1 MDEQAICLFSDAIP
15 QGIYLISRLVRYSR
29 VKQVSLTFFI
39 VAVLLFCCK
48 WHLHFY
54 MSSQLISTRQ
64 RLIQAAL
71 ELFTAQGVSATTTRQ
86 IAEKAEVNEVTL
98 FRNFGNKHGLL
109 LAVLEE
115 SAAFKNLGE
124 SLVRRATPPGNVYQA
139 LKDYASDTLHTLER
153 VPEFV
158 RSVVGEADQFPAE
171 NRRALGRGVTEAN
184 RYVAQYLATIIQQGH
199 LNTYLPAEKLASL
212 LNGMILGYAVIEFTS
227 EFHELWEDR
236 DDFLENLVE
245 LFLHGAMSSP
255 AESAN
260 NCLQKS
266 VMPTEIADLPA
277 NLVHAIVQQ
286 AKNSGVRDYAL
297 AYVLFGAGLSTS
309 EIISLERSHQ
319 IYDTQGYLLQI
330 TIPGI
335 VRQVPVNQW
344 ILGKRY
350 GSYTNNPLIK
360 YVKSRKDTQTAM
372 FLNETGQAISE
383 SELQTRWQTWS
394 QGLLAPQGQPPVI
407 AQAQQ
412 TWRVEMLMRGIS
424 LENLSILTGCDRA
437 QLQPYARRAKEKAA
451 LEQATR
457 LDHKPG

>member
-1 MDEQAICLFSDAIP
+1 
-15 QGIYLISRLVRYSR
+15 
-29 VKQVSLTFFI
+29 
-39 VAVLLFCCK
+39 
-48 WHLHFY
+48 

-71 ELFTAQGVSATTTRQ
+71 ELFSAQGVSATTTRQ

-115 SAAFKNLGE
+115 SAAFKDLGE

-184 RYVAQYLATIIQQGH
+184 RYVAQYLATVIQQGH

-245 LFLHGAMSSP
+245 LFLHGAMSSS
-255 AESAN
+255 AELATNS
-260 NCLQKS
+260 LQGGLTTIE
-266 VMPTEIADLPA
+266 VADLPA
-277 NLVHAIVQQ
+277 TLVHEILQQ
-286 AKNSGVRDYAL
+286 ARKFGIRDHAL
-297 AYVLFGAGLSTS
+297 AYVLFGAGLSAT
-309 EIISLERSHQ
+309 EITSLERSHQ
-319 IYDTQGYLLQI
+319 IYDTQGHFLQI
-330 TIPGI
+330 TIPGFI
-335 VRQVPVNQW
+335 RQVPVNQW

-350 GSYTNNPLIK
+350 GSFTNNPLIK
-360 YVKSRKDTQTAM
+360 WLKSRKDTQTAM
-372 FLNETGQAISE
+372 FLNETGTPISE
-383 SELQTRWQTWS
+383 SELETRWQIWS
-394 QGLLAPQGQPPVI
+394 EGLLTPQGQTPAI

-412 TWRVEMLMRGIS
+412 TWRVEMLMRGIA

-437 QLQPYARRAKEKAA
+437 QLQPYVRRAKEKAA

>member
-1 MDEQAICLFSDAIP
+1 
-15 QGIYLISRLVRYSR
+15 
-29 VKQVSLTFFI
+29 
-39 VAVLLFCCK
+39 
-48 WHLHFY
+48 
-54 MSSQLISTRQ
+54 MSSQLLSTRQ
-64 RLIQAAL
+64 RLIEAAL
-71 ELFTAQGVSATTTRQ
+71 ELFSAQGVSATTTRQ

-139 LKDYASDTLHTLER
+139 LKDYASDSLHALER

-184 RYVAQYLATIIQQGH
+184 RYVAQYLATVIQQGH
-199 LNTYLPAEKLASL
+199 LKTYLPAEKLASL

-227 EFHELWEDR
+227 EFNELWEDR
-236 DDFLENLVE
+236 NDFLENLVE
-245 LFLHGAMSSP
+245 LFLHGAMSSS
-255 AESAN
+255 AESATN
-260 NCLQKS
+260 SLEGGFIT
-266 VMPTEIADLPA
+266 TEVADLPA
-277 NLVHAIVQQ
+277 SLVHEILQQ
-286 AKNSGVRDYAL
+286 ARKLGMRDYAL
-297 AYVLFGAGLSTS
+297 AYVLFGAGLSAT

-319 IYDTQGYLLQI
+319 IYDTQGYFLQI
-330 TIPGI
+330 IIPGF

-344 ILGKRY
+344 ILSKRY
-350 GSYTNNPLIK
+350 GSFTNNPLIK
-360 YVKSRKDTQTAM
+360 WLKSRKDAQTAM
-372 FLNETGQAISE
+372 FLNETGKPLSE

-394 QGLLAPQGQPPVI
+394 QGLLTPQGQTPVV

-424 LENLSILTGCDRA
+424 LENLTILTSCDRA
-437 QLQPYARRAKEKAA
+437 QLQPYARRAREKAA

>member
-1 MDEQAICLFSDAIP
+1 
-15 QGIYLISRLVRYSR
+15 
-29 VKQVSLTFFI
+29 
-39 VAVLLFCCK
+39 
-48 WHLHFY
+48 
-54 MSSQLISTRQ
+54 MSSHLISTRQ

-71 ELFTAQGVSATTTRQ
+71 ELFSAQGVSATTTRQ

-115 SAAFKNLGE
+115 SAAFKDLGE

-139 LKDYASDTLHTLER
+139 LKDYASDSLHALER

-184 RYVAQYLATIIQQGH
+184 RYVAQYLATVIQQGH

-245 LFLHGAMSSP
+245 LFLHGAMSSS
-255 AESAN
+255 AESATS
-260 NCLQKS
+260 CFPGGFS
-266 VMPTEIADLPA
+266 TTEVADLPA
-277 NLVHAIVQQ
+277 SLVNEILQQ
-286 AKNSGVRDYAL
+286 ARISGTRDYAL
-297 AYVLFGAGLSTS
+297 AYVLFGAGLSAT
-309 EIISLERSHQ
+309 EVICLERSHQ
-319 IYDTQGYLLQI
+319 INDPQGHFLQI
-330 TIPGI
+330 TIPGFI
-335 VRQVPVNQW
+335 RQVPVNQW

-350 GSYTNNPLIK
+350 GSFTNNPLIK
-360 YVKSRKDTQTAM
+360 WLKSRKDAQTAM
-372 FLNETGQAISE
+372 FLNETGTPMTE
-383 SELQTRWQTWS
+383 SELEVRWQIWS
-394 QGLLAPQGQPPVI
+394 DGLLTPQGQTPAI

-412 TWRVEMLMRGIS
+412 TWRVEMLMRGIT
-424 LENLSILTGCDRA
+424 LENLIILTGCDRA
-437 QLQPYARRAKEKAA
+437 QLQPYVRRAKEKAA

>member
-1 MDEQAICLFSDAIP
+1 
-15 QGIYLISRLVRYSR
+15 
-29 VKQVSLTFFI
+29 
-39 VAVLLFCCK
+39 
-48 WHLHFY
+48 

-71 ELFTAQGVSATTTRQ
+71 ELFSAQGVSATTTRQ

-115 SAAFKNLGE
+115 SAAFKDLGE

-139 LKDYASDTLHTLER
+139 LKDYASDSLHALER

-184 RYVAQYLATIIQQGH
+184 RYVAQYLATVIQQGH

-245 LFLHGAMSSP
+245 LFLHGAMSPSE
-255 AESAN
+255 ESAT
-260 NCLQKS
+260 NCLQGGFIT
-266 VMPTEIADLPA
+266 TEVADLPA
-277 NLVHAIVQQ
+277 SLVHEILQQ
-286 AKNSGVRDYAL
+286 ARKLGIRDYAL
-297 AYVLFGAGLSTS
+297 AYVLFGAGLSAT

-319 IYDTQGYLLQI
+319 IYDTQGYFLQI
-330 TIPGI
+330 TIPGF

-344 ILGKRY
+344 ILSKRY

-360 YVKSRKDTQTAM
+360 WHKSRKDAQTAM
-372 FLNETGQAISE
+372 FLNETGKPLSE
-383 SELQTRWQTWS
+383 SELETRWQAWS
-394 QGLLAPQGQPPVI
+394 EGLLTPQGQRPTV

-424 LENLSILTGCDRA
+424 LENLSILTGCDRT
-437 QLQPYARRAKEKAA
+437 QLQPYARRAREKAA

>member
-1 MDEQAICLFSDAIP
+1 
-15 QGIYLISRLVRYSR
+15 
-29 VKQVSLTFFI
+29 
-39 VAVLLFCCK
+39 
-48 WHLHFY
+48 

-71 ELFTAQGVSATTTRQ
+71 ELFSAQGVSATTTRQ

-115 SAAFKNLGE
+115 SAAFKDLGE

-139 LKDYASDTLHTLER
+139 LKDYASDSLHALER

-184 RYVAQYLATIIQQGH
+184 RYVAQYLATVIQQGH

-236 DDFLENLVE
+236 NDFLENLVE
-245 LFLHGAMSSP
+245 LFLHGAMSPS
-255 AESAN
+255 AESAIN
-260 NCLQKS
+260 SLQGGFTT
-266 VMPTEIADLPA
+266 TEITDLPA
-277 NLVHAIVQQ
+277 SLVHEILQQ
-286 AKNSGVRDYAL
+286 ARKFGVRDYAL
-297 AYVLFGAGLSTS
+297 AYVLFGAGLSATEITS
-309 EIISLERSHQ
+309 LQRSHQ
-319 IYDTQGYLLQI
+319 IYDSQGHFLQI
-330 TIPGI
+330 TIPGF

-350 GSYTNNPLIK
+350 GSFTNNPLIK
-360 YVKSRKDTQTAM
+360 WLKSRKDAQTAM
-372 FLNETGQAISE
+372 FLNETNTPMSE
-383 SELQTRWQTWS
+383 SELQVRWQAWS
-394 QGLLAPQGQPPVI
+394 EALLTPQGQTPAI

-412 TWRVEMLMRGIS
+412 TWRVEMLMRGIT
-424 LENLSILTGCDRA
+424 LENLSIFTACDRT
-437 QLQPYARRAKEKAA
+437 QLQLYVRRAKEKAA

>member
-1 MDEQAICLFSDAIP
+1 
-15 QGIYLISRLVRYSR
+15 
-29 VKQVSLTFFI
+29 
-39 VAVLLFCCK
+39 
-48 WHLHFY
+48 

-71 ELFTAQGVSATTTRQ
+71 ELFTTQGVSATTTRQ

-139 LKDYASDTLHTLER
+139 LKDYASDSLHALER

-199 LNTYLPAEKLASL
+199 FNTYLPAEKLASL

-245 LFLHGAMSSP
+245 LFLHGAMSSSG
-255 AESAN
+255 ESATN
-260 NCLQKS
+260 SLQGS
-266 VMPTEIADLPA
+266 VMAAEIADLPA
-277 NLVHAIVQQ
+277 NLVHIILQQ
-286 AKNSGVRDYAL
+286 AKKWGLRDYAL
-297 AYVLFGAGLSTS
+297 AYVLFGAGLSPT
-309 EIISLERSHQ
+309 EIINLERSHQ
-319 IYDTQGYLLQI
+319 IYDTQGYFLQI
-330 TIPGI
+330 TIPGL
-335 VRQVPVNQW
+335 VRQVSVNQW

-360 YVKSRKDTQTAM
+360 WVKSRKDNQTAM
-372 FLNETGQAISE
+372 FLNETGKPISE

-394 QGLLAPQGQPPVI
+394 QGLLTPQGEPPVI
-407 AQAQQ
+407 VQAQQ
-412 TWRVEMLMRGIS
+412 TWRVEMLMRGIT
-424 LENLSILTGCDRA
+424 LENLSILTGCDRT

-457 LDHKPG
+457 LDNKLG

>member
-1 MDEQAICLFSDAIP
+1 
-15 QGIYLISRLVRYSR
+15 
-29 VKQVSLTFFI
+29 
-39 VAVLLFCCK
+39 
-48 WHLHFY
+48 

-71 ELFTAQGVSATTTRQ
+71 ELFSAQGVSATTTRQ

-115 SAAFKNLGE
+115 SAAFKDLGE

-139 LKDYASDTLHTLER
+139 LKDYASDSLHALER

-184 RYVAQYLATIIQQGH
+184 RYVAQYLATVIQQGH
-199 LNTYLPAEKLASL
+199 LKTYLPAEKLASL

-245 LFLHGAMSSP
+245 LFLHGAMSPS
-255 AESAN
+255 AESAT
-260 NCLQKS
+260 NCLQGGFINN
-266 VMPTEIADLPA
+266 TEVADLPA
-277 NLVHAIVQQ
+277 SLVHEILQQ
-286 AKNSGVRDYAL
+286 ARKFGVRDYAL
-297 AYVLFGAGLSTS
+297 AYVLFGAGLSAT

-319 IYDTQGYLLQI
+319 IYDTQGHFLQI
-330 TIPGI
+330 TIPGF

-350 GSYTNNPLIK
+350 GSFTNNPLIK
-360 YVKSRKDTQTAM
+360 WHKSRKDAQTAM
-372 FLNETGQAISE
+372 FLNETGKPLSE
-383 SELQTRWQTWS
+383 SELQTRWQVWS
-394 QGLLAPQGQPPVI
+394 DGLLTPQGQTPAI

-412 TWRVEMLMRGIS
+412 TWRVEMLMRGIT
-424 LENLSILTGCDRA
+424 LENLIILTGCDRT
-437 QLQPYARRAKEKAA
+437 QLQPYVRRAKEKAA

>member
-1 MDEQAICLFSDAIP
+1 
-15 QGIYLISRLVRYSR
+15 
-29 VKQVSLTFFI
+29 
-39 VAVLLFCCK
+39 
-48 WHLHFY
+48 
-54 MSSQLISTRQ
+54 MSSQIISTRQ

-139 LKDYASDTLHTLER
+139 LKDYASDTLHALER

-184 RYVAQYLATIIQQGH
+184 RYVAQYLATIMQQGH

-245 LFLHGAMSSP
+245 LFLHGAMSPP
-255 AESAN
+255 AESAS
-260 NCLQKS
+260 NCLQGS
-266 VMPTEIADLPA
+266 TIATEVADLPA
-277 NLVHAIVQQ
+277 NLVHTILQQ
-286 AKNSGVRDYAL
+286 AKKSGMRDYAL
-297 AYVLFGAGLSTS
+297 AYVLFGAGLSVT
-309 EIISLERSHQ
+309 EIINLERSHQ
-319 IYDTQGYLLQI
+319 IYDTQGHFLQI
-330 TIPGI
+330 TIPGL
-335 VRQVPVNQW
+335 VRQVPINQW

-360 YVKSRKDTQTAM
+360 WLKSRKDNQAAM
-372 FLNETGQAISE
+372 FLNETAKPISE
-383 SELQTRWQTWS
+383 SEVEARWQVWS
-394 QGLLAPQGQPPVI
+394 EGLLTPQGQPPVI
-407 AQAQQ
+407 AQPQQ

-424 LENLSILTGCDRA
+424 LENLSILTGCDRT

-457 LDHKPG
+457 LDQKPG

>member
-1 MDEQAICLFSDAIP
+1 
-15 QGIYLISRLVRYSR
+15 
-29 VKQVSLTFFI
+29 
-39 VAVLLFCCK
+39 
-48 WHLHFY
+48 
-54 MSSQLISTRQ
+54 MSSQPISTRQ

-86 IAEKAEVNEVTL
+86 ISEKAEVNEVTL

-124 SLVRRATPPGNVYQA
+124 SLVQRANPPGNVYQA
-139 LKDYASDTLHTLER
+139 LKDYASESLLALER

-171 NRRALGRGVTEAN
+171 NRRALGRGLTEAN
-184 RYVAQYLATIIQQGH
+184 RYVAQYLATVIQQGD

-245 LFLHGAMSSP
+245 LFLHGAMTPSLESP
-255 AESAN
+255 SIGSPRSLIVKE
-260 NCLQKS
+260 
-266 VMPTEIADLPA
+266 VADLPA
-277 NLVHAIVQQ
+277 GLVHEILRQSR
-286 AKNSGVRDYAL
+286 KSGTQDHAL
-297 AYVLFGAGLSTS
+297 AYVLFGAGLSPT
-309 EIISLERSHQ
+309 EIVNLQRSHQ
-319 IYDTQGYLLQI
+319 IYDTYGHFLQI
-330 TIPGI
+330 TTPGL

-350 GSYTNNPLIK
+350 GYYTNNPLIK
-360 YVKSRKDTQTAM
+360 WLKSRKDSQPSM
-372 FLNETGQAISE
+372 FLNAAGNTISE
-383 SELQTRWQTWS
+383 SELVEHWQLWTE
-394 QGLLAPQGQPPVI
+394 GLLTPQGQTPDI
-407 AQAQQ
+407 AQAQH
-412 TWRVEMLMRGIS
+412 TWCVEMLMRGMS
-424 LENLSILTGCDRA
+424 LDNLSILTACDRT
-437 QLQPYARRAKEKAA
+437 QLQPYAKRAREKEA

>member
-1 MDEQAICLFSDAIP
+1 MKSQ
-15 QGIYLISRLVRYSR
+15 
-29 VKQVSLTFFI
+29 SL
-39 VAVLLFCCK
+39 
-48 WHLHFY
+48 
-54 MSSQLISTRQ
+54 STRQ

-86 IAEKAEVNEVTL
+86 IAEKAAVNEVTL

-115 SAAFKNLGE
+115 SAAFTHLGE
-124 SLVRRATPPGNVYQA
+124 SLISRATPPGDVYQA
-139 LKDYASDTLHTLER
+139 LKDYASDTLQALER
-153 VPEFV
+153 MPELV

-171 NRRALGRGVTEAN
+171 NRRALGRGLTEAN
-184 RYVAQYLATIIQQGH
+184 RYVAQYLVTVIQQGD

-227 EFHELWEDR
+227 EFHELWESR

-245 LFLHGAMSSP
+245 LFLRGAMSSVT
-255 AESAN
+255 SSLLTTYN
-260 NCLQKS
+260 TQ
-266 VMPTEIADLPA
+266 EIADLPA
-277 NLVHAIVQQ
+277 VLVHEILRQ
-286 AKNSGVRDYAL
+286 AKRSGVQDYAI
-297 AYVLFGAGLSTS
+297 AYLLFATGLSPQ
-309 EIISLERSHQ
+309 EIVDLQRNHQ
-319 IYDTQGYLLQI
+319 IYDPQSHLLQI
-330 TIPGI
+330 TTPGY

-360 YVKSRKDTQTAM
+360 WLKSRKDSQAAM
-372 FLNETGQAISE
+372 FLDATGKLIAE
-383 SELQTRWQTWS
+383 SEVLQYWQTWT
-394 QGLLAPQGQPPVI
+394 QGLLTPQGKPPEI
-407 AQAQQ
+407 AQAQH

-437 QLQPYARRAKEKAA
+437 QLQAYAHRAREKAA

-457 LDHKPG
+457 LDQKPV

>member
-1 MDEQAICLFSDAIP
+1 
-15 QGIYLISRLVRYSR
+15 
-29 VKQVSLTFFI
+29 
-39 VAVLLFCCK
+39 
-48 WHLHFY
+48 
-54 MSSQLISTRQ
+54 MSSQLFSTRQ

-71 ELFTAQGVSATTTRQ
+71 ELFSAQGVSATTTRQ

-139 LKDYASDTLHTLER
+139 LKDYASDSLHALER

-184 RYVAQYLATIIQQGH
+184 RYVAQYLATVIQQGH
-199 LNTYLPAEKLASL
+199 LNTYLTAEKLASL

-245 LFLHGAMSSP
+245 LFLHGAMSAS
-255 AESAN
+255 AESATN
-260 NCLQKS
+260 SFQRGLTT
-266 VMPTEIADLPA
+266 TEVADLPA
-277 NLVHAIVQQ
+277 SLVHEILQQ
-286 AKNSGVRDYAL
+286 ARKLGIRDYAL
-297 AYVLFGAGLSTS
+297 AYVLFGAGLSAT

-319 IYDTQGYLLQI
+319 IYETQGHFLQI
-330 TIPGI
+330 TIPGF

-350 GSYTNNPLIK
+350 GSFTNNPLIK
-360 YVKSRKDTQTAM
+360 WLKSRKDAQTAM
-372 FLNETGQAISE
+372 FLNETGKPLSE
-383 SELQTRWQTWS
+383 SELETRWQVWS
-394 QGLLAPQGQPPVI
+394 EGLLTPQGQTPAT

-424 LENLSILTGCDRA
+424 LENLSILTSCDRT
-437 QLQPYARRAKEKAA
+437 QLQPYARRAREKAA

-457 LDHKPG
+457 LDHKSG

>member
-1 MDEQAICLFSDAIP
+1 
-15 QGIYLISRLVRYSR
+15 
-29 VKQVSLTFFI
+29 
-39 VAVLLFCCK
+39 
-48 WHLHFY
+48 

-71 ELFTAQGVSATTTRQ
+71 ELFSAHGVSATTTRQ

-115 SAAFKNLGE
+115 SAAFKDLGE

-184 RYVAQYLATIIQQGH
+184 RYVAQYLATVIQQGH

-245 LFLHGAMSSP
+245 LFLHGAMSSS
-255 AESAN
+255 AESAIN
-260 NCLQKS
+260 SLQGGFITIE
-266 VMPTEIADLPA
+266 VADLPA
-277 NLVHAIVQQ
+277 TLVNEILQQ
-286 AKNSGVRDYAL
+286 ARILGIRDYAL
-297 AYVLFGAGLSTS
+297 AYVLFGAGLSAT
-309 EIISLERSHQ
+309 EMISLQRSHQ
-319 IYDTQGYLLQI
+319 INDTQGHFLQI
-330 TIPGI
+330 TIPGF

-350 GSYTNNPLIK
+350 GSFTNNPLIK
-360 YVKSRKDTQTAM
+360 WLKSRKDAQTAM
-372 FLNETGQAISE
+372 FLNETGTPMTE
-383 SELQTRWQTWS
+383 SELEARWQIWS
-394 QGLLAPQGQPPVI
+394 EKLLTPQGQAPAI

-424 LENLSILTGCDRA
+424 LENLIILTGCDRA
-437 QLQPYARRAKEKAA
+437 QLQPYVRRAKEKAA

>member
-1 MDEQAICLFSDAIP
+1 
-15 QGIYLISRLVRYSR
+15 
-29 VKQVSLTFFI
+29 
-39 VAVLLFCCK
+39 
-48 WHLHFY
+48 
-54 MSSQLISTRQ
+54 MSSQLLSTRQ
-64 RLIQAAL
+64 RLIEAAL
-71 ELFTAQGVSATTTRQ
+71 ELFSAQGVSATTTRQ

-139 LKDYASDTLHTLER
+139 LKDYASDSLHALER

-184 RYVAQYLATIIQQGH
+184 RYVAQYLATVIQQGH
-199 LNTYLPAEKLASL
+199 LKTYLPAEKLASL

-236 DDFLENLVE
+236 NDFLENLVE
-245 LFLHGAMSSP
+245 LFLHGAMSSS
-255 AESAN
+255 AESATN
-260 NCLQKS
+260 SLQGGFIT
-266 VMPTEIADLPA
+266 TEVADLPA
-277 NLVHAIVQQ
+277 SLVHEILQQ
-286 AKNSGVRDYAL
+286 ARKLGMRDYAL
-297 AYVLFGAGLSTS
+297 AYVLFGAGLSAT

-319 IYDTQGYLLQI
+319 IYDTQGYFLQI
-330 TIPGI
+330 TIPGF

-350 GSYTNNPLIK
+350 GSYNNNPLIK
-360 YVKSRKDTQTAM
+360 WLKSRKDAQTAM
-372 FLNETGQAISE
+372 FLNETGKPLSE
-383 SELQTRWQTWS
+383 SELETRWQVWS
-394 QGLLAPQGQPPVI
+394 EGLLTPQGQRPAIV
-407 AQAQQ
+407 QAQQ
-412 TWRVEMLMRGIS
+412 TWRVEMLMRGIT
-424 LENLSILTGCDRA
+424 LENLSIFTACDRT
-437 QLQPYARRAKEKAA
+437 QLQPYARRAREKAA

>member
-1 MDEQAICLFSDAIP
+1 
-15 QGIYLISRLVRYSR
+15 
-29 VKQVSLTFFI
+29 
-39 VAVLLFCCK
+39 
-48 WHLHFY
+48 
-54 MSSQLISTRQ
+54 MSSQLFSTRQ

-71 ELFTAQGVSATTTRQ
+71 ELFSAQGVSATTTRQ

-139 LKDYASDTLHTLER
+139 LKDYASDTLHTLEQ

-184 RYVAQYLATIIQQGH
+184 RYVAQYLATVIQQGH
-199 LNTYLPAEKLASL
+199 LNTYLTAEKLASL

-245 LFLHGAMSSP
+245 LFLHGAMSAS
-255 AESAN
+255 AESATN
-260 NCLQKS
+260 SLQS
-266 VMPTEIADLPA
+266 LITTEVADLPA
-277 NLVHAIVQQ
+277 SLVNEILQQ
-286 AKNSGVRDYAL
+286 ARISGIRDYAL
-297 AYVLFGAGLSTS
+297 AYVLFGAGLSTT

-319 IYDTQGYLLQI
+319 ICDTQGHFLQI
-330 TIPGI
+330 TIPGF

-350 GSYTNNPLIK
+350 GSFTNNPLIK
-360 YVKSRKDTQTAM
+360 WLKSRKDNQTAM
-372 FLNETGQAISE
+372 FLNETGKPLSE
-383 SELQTRWQTWS
+383 SELETRWQTWS
-394 QGLLAPQGQPPVI
+394 EGLLTPQGKTSVI
-407 AQAQQ
+407 GQAQQ
-412 TWRVEMLMRGIS
+412 TWRVEMLMRGIT
-424 LENLSILTGCDRA
+424 LENLSILTSCDRT
-437 QLQPYARRAKEKAA
+437 QLQPYARRAREKAA

>member
-1 MDEQAICLFSDAIP
+1 
-15 QGIYLISRLVRYSR
+15 
-29 VKQVSLTFFI
+29 
-39 VAVLLFCCK
+39 
-48 WHLHFY
+48 

-139 LKDYASDTLHTLER
+139 LKDYASDTLHALER

-184 RYVAQYLATIIQQGH
+184 RYVAQYLATIIEQGH

-255 AESAN
+255 AESATN
-260 NCLQKS
+260 SLQGS
-266 VMPTEIADLPA
+266 VMPTEVADLPA
-277 NLVHAIVQQ
+277 NLVHEILQQ
-286 AKNSGVRDYAL
+286 ARKSGVRDYAL
-297 AYVLFGAGLSTS
+297 AYVLFGAGLSAT
-309 EIISLERSHQ
+309 EIISLERSQQ
-319 IYDTQGYLLQI
+319 IYDPQGHFLQI
-330 TIPGI
+330 TIPGF

-360 YVKSRKDTQTAM
+360 WLKSRKDNQTAM
-372 FLNETGQAISE
+372 FLNETAKPISE
-383 SELQTRWQTWS
+383 SELQTRWQIWS
-394 QGLLAPQGQPPVI
+394 QGLLTPQGQPPAI

-457 LDHKPG
+457 LDHKPA

>member
-1 MDEQAICLFSDAIP
+1 
-15 QGIYLISRLVRYSR
+15 
-29 VKQVSLTFFI
+29 
-39 VAVLLFCCK
+39 
-48 WHLHFY
+48 

-71 ELFTAQGVSATTTRQ
+71 ELFSAQGVSATTTRQ

-115 SAAFKNLGE
+115 SAAFKDLGE

-184 RYVAQYLATIIQQGH
+184 RYVAQYLATVIQQGH

-245 LFLHGAMSSP
+245 LFLHGAMSSS
-255 AESAN
+255 AELATNS
-260 NCLQKS
+260 LQGGFTT
-266 VMPTEIADLPA
+266 TEVADLPA
-277 NLVHAIVQQ
+277 SLVHEILQQ
-286 AKNSGVRDYAL
+286 ARKFGVRDYAL
-297 AYVLFGAGLSTS
+297 AYVLFGAGLSAT

-319 IYDTQGYLLQI
+319 IYDTQGHFLQI
-330 TIPGI
+330 TIPGF

-350 GSYTNNPLIK
+350 GSFTNNPLIK
-360 YVKSRKDTQTAM
+360 WLKSRKDTQTAM
-372 FLNETGQAISE
+372 FLNETGTPISE
-383 SELQTRWQTWS
+383 SELETRWQAWS
-394 QGLLAPQGQPPVI
+394 EGLLTPQGQTPAI

-412 TWRVEMLMRGIS
+412 TWRVEMLMRGIT
-424 LENLSILTGCDRA
+424 LENLSIFTACDRA
-437 QLQPYARRAKEKAA
+437 QLQPYVRRAKEKAA

>member
-1 MDEQAICLFSDAIP
+1 
-15 QGIYLISRLVRYSR
+15 
-29 VKQVSLTFFI
+29 
-39 VAVLLFCCK
+39 
-48 WHLHFY
+48 

-71 ELFTAQGVSATTTRQ
+71 ELFSAHGVSATTTRQ

-115 SAAFKNLGE
+115 SAAFKDLGE

-139 LKDYASDTLHTLER
+139 LKDYASDTLHALER

-184 RYVAQYLATIIQQGH
+184 RYVAQYLATVIQQGH

-245 LFLHGAMSSP
+245 LFLHGAMSSS
-255 AESAN
+255 AELATNS
-260 NCLQKS
+260 LQGGFIT
-266 VMPTEIADLPA
+266 TEVADLPA
-277 NLVHAIVQQ
+277 TLVHEILQQ
-286 AKNSGVRDYAL
+286 ARKFGIRDYAL
-297 AYVLFGAGLSTS
+297 AYVLFGAGLSTI
-309 EIISLERSHQ
+309 EITSLERSHQ
-319 IYDTQGYLLQI
+319 ICDTQGHFLQI
-330 TIPGI
+330 TIPGF
-335 VRQVPVNQW
+335 VRQVSVNQW

-350 GSYTNNPLIK
+350 GAFTNNPLIK
-360 YVKSRKDTQTAM
+360 WLKSRKDAQTAM
-372 FLNETGQAISE
+372 FLNETGTPISE
-383 SELQTRWQTWS
+383 SEIETRWQVWS
-394 QGLLAPQGQPPVI
+394 EGLLTPQGQAPVI

-412 TWRVEMLMRGIS
+412 TWRVEMLMRGIT
-424 LENLSILTGCDRA
+424 LENLIILTGCDRA
-437 QLQPYARRAKEKAA
+437 QLQPYVRRAKEKAA

>member
-1 MDEQAICLFSDAIP
+1 
-15 QGIYLISRLVRYSR
+15 
-29 VKQVSLTFFI
+29 
-39 VAVLLFCCK
+39 
-48 WHLHFY
+48 
-54 MSSQLISTRQ
+54 MSSHLISTRQ

-71 ELFTAQGVSATTTRQ
+71 ELFSAQGVSATTTRQ

-115 SAAFKNLGE
+115 SAAFKDLGE

-139 LKDYASDTLHTLER
+139 LKDYASDSLHALER

-184 RYVAQYLATIIQQGH
+184 RYVAQYLATVIQQGH

-245 LFLHGAMSSP
+245 LFLHGAMSSSP
-255 AESAN
+255 ESATSCFQGGFN
-260 NCLQKS
+260 T
-266 VMPTEIADLPA
+266 TEVADLPA
-277 NLVHAIVQQ
+277 SLVNEILQQ
-286 AKNSGVRDYAL
+286 AKKSGLRDYAL
-297 AYVLFGAGLSTS
+297 AYVLFGAGLSAT
-309 EIISLERSHQ
+309 EIIRLERMHQ
-319 IYDTQGYLLQI
+319 IYDPQGHFLQI
-330 TIPGI
+330 TIPGF

-350 GSYTNNPLIK
+350 GSFTNNPLIK
-360 YVKSRKDTQTAM
+360 WLKSRKDAQTAM
-372 FLNETGQAISE
+372 FLNEIGTPMSE
-383 SELQTRWQTWS
+383 SEFEKRWQVWS
-394 QGLLAPQGQPPVI
+394 EGLLTPQGQTPAI

-424 LENLSILTGCDRA
+424 LENLIILTGCDRS
-437 QLQPYARRAKEKAA
+437 QLQPYVRRAKEKAA

>member
-1 MDEQAICLFSDAIP
+1 
-15 QGIYLISRLVRYSR
+15 
-29 VKQVSLTFFI
+29 
-39 VAVLLFCCK
+39 
-48 WHLHFY
+48 
-54 MSSQLISTRQ
+54 MSSQIISTRQ

-71 ELFTAQGVSATTTRQ
+71 ELFSAQGVSATTTRQ

-115 SAAFKNLGE
+115 SAAFKDLGE

-139 LKDYASDTLHTLER
+139 LKDYASDSLHALER

-184 RYVAQYLATIIQQGH
+184 RYVAQYLATVIQQGH

-245 LFLHGAMSSP
+245 LFLHGAMSPS
-255 AESAN
+255 AESAIN
-260 NCLQKS
+260 SLQGGFTT
-266 VMPTEIADLPA
+266 TEIADLPA
-277 NLVHAIVQQ
+277 SLVHEILQQ
-286 AKNSGVRDYAL
+286 ARKWGVRDYAL
-297 AYVLFGAGLSTS
+297 AYVLFGAGLSAT

-319 IYDTQGYLLQI
+319 IYDTQGHFLQI
-330 TIPGI
+330 TIPGF

-350 GSYTNNPLIK
+350 GSFTNNPLIK
-360 YVKSRKDTQTAM
+360 WHKSRKDAQTAM
-372 FLNETGQAISE
+372 FLNETSTPISE
-383 SELQTRWQTWS
+383 SELETRWQVWS
-394 QGLLAPQGQPPVI
+394 EGLLTPQGQRPAI

-412 TWRVEMLMRGIS
+412 TWRVEMLMRGIT
-424 LENLSILTGCDRA
+424 LENLIILTGCDRT
-437 QLQPYARRAKEKAA
+437 QLQPYVRRAKEKAA